1 MSADLLDD
9 GVVEMPGIAQEVASD
24 VVGMLDAS
32 EDVVSNHGELGT
44 LPQLGPGVLA
54 LEVDVLHP
62 AMVVV
67 GRGRGDVLLE
77 DDDVVIRYR
86 LSVGG

>member
-1 MSADLLDD
+1 MGATHVGMSADLLDD
-9 GVVEMPGIAQEVASD
+9 GVVEMPGIAQEVAGD
-24 VVGMLDAS
+24 LVGVFDAG
-32 EDVVSNHGELGT
+32 EDVVDAHGELGT

-67 GRGRGDVLLE
+67 G
-77 DDDVVIRYR
+77 
-86 LSVGG
+86 